1 MSRNYFILYLRKIK
15 YSNIA
20 RVRARTTLKI
30 NKKILS

>member
-20 RVRARTTLKI
+20 HVRARTTLKI